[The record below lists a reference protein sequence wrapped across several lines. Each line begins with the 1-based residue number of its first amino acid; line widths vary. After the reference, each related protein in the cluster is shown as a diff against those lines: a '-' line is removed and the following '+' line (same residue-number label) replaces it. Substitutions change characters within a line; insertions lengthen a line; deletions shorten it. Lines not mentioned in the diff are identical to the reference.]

1 MIADGEIDFSSAA
14 AMQARIIGAR
24 EREAT
29 AELILDLTAVRF
41 IDSSGLGV
49 LLALQRE
56 LDGEQ
61 GRLVLLC
68 PTPAVRRSLSVT
80 GLDRHFVLAESLTA
94 AEALLAERVPA
105 EEPQG
110 PAPES

>member
-1 MIADGEIDFSSAA
+1 MIADGEIDFSSAT

-29 AELILDLTAVRF
+29 ALLILDLAAVRF

-56 LDGEQ
+56 LQGEE

-68 PTPAVRRSLSVT
+68 PTDVVRRSLSVT
-80 GLDRHFVLAESLTA
+80 GLDRHFVLAESITA
-94 AEALLAERVPA
+94 AEAILVEPLPA
-105 EEPQG
+105 AEPQDQTS
-110 PAPES
+110 ES